1 MKKPFYKKWWFWF
14 IAVIVAIGIIGNIGS
29 KKEETTKVSTKVTK
43 EPLKEETKSEAKDD
57 QPRKS
62 VKEFKEEL
70 KQKRPVQNENGE
82 KLQPETKKEEPV
94 EQEQPKQEETKTN
107 VNSDKNTY
115 ENEIKPKINTMIKE
129 YDEIWNQEWKPV
141 WTEISSNIQSADPNT
156 LKEKMELISSKYD
169 ALSKKN
175 SEFKVGEKLTDST
188 LKEKIEKFRVEFGLA
203 TNYRSNAA
211 NAVRQGVQGVAP
223 MKGRMEEAKK
233 SIKLSDQKIINASV
247 NLVEVESKLGI
258 QHN

>member
-1 MKKPFYKKWWFWF
+1 MKKTFYKKWWFW
-14 IAVIVAIGIIGNIGS
+14 VITVILAIGIIGNLGS
-29 KKEETTKVSTKVTK
+29 KKEETNEVTK
-43 EPLKEETKSEAKDD
+43 EPIKEVTKSEVKDD
-57 QPRKS
+57 KPRKS
-62 VKEFKEEL
+62 LKEFTEEL
-70 KQKRPVQNENGE
+70 KQKRPVQNESGE
-82 KLQPETKKEEPV
+82 KLQLEPKKEETIK
-94 EQEQPKQEETKTN
+94 QEQPKLEETRTN

-115 ENEIKPKINTMIKE
+115 ENEIKPKIDTMIKD

-141 WTEISSNIQSADPNT
+141 WSEINRNTQSADPNA
-156 LKEKMELISSKYD
+156 LKEKMELISNKYD

-175 SEFKVGEKLTDST
+175 TEFRASEKLTDSI

-211 NAVRQGVQGVAP
+211 NAVRQGVQGLAP

-247 NLVEVESKLGI
+247 NLVEVENELGI
-258 QHN
+258 KHN